1 VLTLCGSQKNE
12 ASPKFARHT
21 LRHTFAS
28 RLVNSGV
35 DIVTV
40 KELLGHSIISVTM
53 RYAHTNIES
62 KRAAVEKLDGF
73 SDNLVTVNPK
83 VHQSRAVLSLNRV
96 ASYNVSRG

>member
-1 VLTLCGSQKNE
+1 MTW
-12 ASPKFARHT
+12 HT
-21 LRHTFAS
+21 LRHTCAS

-40 KELLGHSIISVTM
+40 KELLGHSSISVTM

-62 KRAAVEKLDGF
+62 KRAAVEKLEGLG
-73 SDNLVTVNPK
+73 DNLVTVSPK
-83 VHQSRAVLSLNRV
+83 VQQSTAVLSLNRI